1 MRRTSVVDLLVPFL
15 ILGIAAYVLLRFS
28 YDSIP
33 LLGSFVP
40 VPLAALAVAE
50 FVLAR
55 RVRAAVRHDPRAR
68 PITAI
73 AIARSVALG
82 KASALVA
89 AGVAG
94 CAVALLVRVVPEAGT
109 VDAASHDTTVGA
121 FLAAASVL
129 LAIAGLVLERAGI
142 DPNRDSRRRDT
153 DRDSP
158 TAAAS

>member
-1 MRRTSVVDLLVPFL
+1 VRRTSVVDLLVPFL
-15 ILGIAAYVLLRFS
+15 IIGIAAYVLLRFS

-33 LLGSFVP
+33 LLGAFVP
-40 VPLAALAVAE
+40 VPLAALAVVE

-55 RVRAAVRHDPRAR
+55 RVRAAVRHDPAAR

-73 AIARSVALG
+73 AIARNVALG

-109 VDAASHDTTVGA
+109 VDAAAHDTTVGA
-121 FLAAASVL
+121 FLAAAAVL
-129 LAIAGLVLERAGI
+129 LAVAGLVLERAGV
-142 DPNRDSRRRDT
+142 DPNRDSQRRNPE
-153 DRDSP
+153 RDSP
-158 TAAAS
+158 STTPG